1 MPRKS
6 FLASFTNDDDDESEG
21 RFEEGEVDDDDDD
34 DDEGKR
40 SAAERTS
47 KLEEDDEE
55 VRLEL
60 SRLTGRSI
68 PNLPLNAFIFFS
80 IIMLVLVS

>member
-21 RFEEGEVDDDDDD
+21 RFEEGEVDDDD
-34 DDEGKR
+34 EEKR